1 VLRCKISI
9 VPSLNEGVNFISFV
23 SRIINVCIVANSIG
37 LHVRKNAASYGSDN
51 NIPYAIALGLGSIA
65 VSTFWIAVHLN
76 FFQKLGMHEGGWLEL
91 FSSFFL
97 IFVWIVGLGVFTTY
111 GGIAAKVEGDECK
124 SNLSTSVGDS
134 GTNCT
139 IILFMEDSEGSIR
152 KHIES
157 CAPLEE
163 RVPGSNLYYACWS
176 CMLSSIAIAFKW
188 KASQALR
195 FANAQA
201 ERQQRNERETGDGFA
216 GEDGE
221 DNLNR

>member
-111 GGIAAKVEGDECK
+111 GTSREGYP
-124 SNLSTSVGDS
+124 N
-134 GTNCT
+134 
-139 IILFMEDSEGSIR
+139 
-152 KHIES
+152 
-157 CAPLEE
+157 
-163 RVPGSNLYYACWS
+163 
-176 CMLSSIAIAFKW
+176 AF
-188 KASQALR
+188 
-195 FANAQA
+195 
-201 ERQQRNERETGDGFA
+201 
-216 GEDGE
+216 
-221 DNLNR
+221 